1 VLIRRL
7 RTFLTLCIG
16 LPLAGGALAQN
27 QARDTTD
34 SSFAAGQVWELADS
48 SGTVFTLTVP
58 PLDTKASFRPHYQG
72 AVTLNKVPSF
82 VRFTYDPSEADTGLI
97 TVSAAAIDLSQVLV
111 CYVRNPEEIQLQ
123 KVLNNGPDSFKRL

>member
-1 VLIRRL
+1 
-7 RTFLTLCIG
+7 
-16 LPLAGGALAQN
+16 
-27 QARDTTD
+27 
-34 SSFAAGQVWELADS
+34 
-48 SGTVFTLTVP
+48 
-58 PLDTKASFRPHYQG
+58 
-72 AVTLNKVPSF
+72 LNKVPSF